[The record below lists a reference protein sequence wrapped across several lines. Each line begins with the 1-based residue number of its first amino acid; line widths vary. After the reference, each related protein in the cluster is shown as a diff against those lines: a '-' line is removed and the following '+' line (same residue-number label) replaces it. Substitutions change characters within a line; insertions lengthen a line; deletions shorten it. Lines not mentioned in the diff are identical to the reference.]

1 MERLTTLP
9 HTTARNGKMAAARLA
24 PVLALLAVFSAV
36 PGLPGAARIASAG
49 EIRQADGGRNCTC
62 RFFGTDYKLGE
73 TVCLRG
79 PDGPRMARC
88 SMNLNNTAWKTL
100 ERSCPTS
107 QAPGE
112 TPDNPDTMTALAG
125 LPAAH

>member
-9 HTTARNGKMAAARLA
+9 HTTARNGTRGAATLA
-24 PVLALLAVFSAV
+24 AVLALLVAFSAV
-36 PGLPGAARIASAG
+36 PGLQGAAGITSAG
-49 EIRQADGGRNCTC
+49 EIRQADGNTNCTC
-62 RFFGTDYKLGE
+62 RFFGTDYKLGD

-100 ERSCPTS
+100 ERACPTALVPP
-107 QAPGE
+107 AP
-112 TPDNPDTMTALAG
+112 NLTAFAG